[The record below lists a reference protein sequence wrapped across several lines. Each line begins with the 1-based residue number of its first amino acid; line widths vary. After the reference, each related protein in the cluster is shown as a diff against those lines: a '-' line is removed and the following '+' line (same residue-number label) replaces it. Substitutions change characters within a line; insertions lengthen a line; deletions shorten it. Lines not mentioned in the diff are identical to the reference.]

1 VAKPNSDAYAR
12 LPLSQAFFELL
23 ARVGQRHKLPVGK
36 PELVASA
43 VAALSHTYTRGRDG
57 LDEGARGQGAEL
69 ARLVFFLPRDLPKVF
84 GPLQEL
90 VAATPQLFTRPLR
103 ILDLGAGLGTTSLGI
118 ARYLRLAGLD
128 VPRLDVHA
136 VERDGRALALFRAIA
151 RELPALSADFLPM
164 ELTEHA
170 QDLGAGLPDGPFDL
184 ICCGLVLN
192 ELGDEAAQGKAQA
205 DLLATL
211 SQRLSPAGAL
221 IVLEPASKAAARALM
236 AARDALVEQ
245 APHLHLVAPCLHR
258 GPCPMLQNERDWCHQ
273 EARYA
278 LGPTLTPIAKA
289 AGLRYEGLSYASLV
303 LSRAAGQPVHAE
315 GLYRVVSDPLPSK
328 GKRELY
334 GCSGRGYV
342 RLTRLSRDESP
353 QNQAFSHARRGDLL
367 AVGSDESR
375 IGRDTQVALGP
386 AQTPG
391 DDAGASG

>member
-57 LDEGARGQGAEL
+57 LDQGARGQGAEL

-90 VAATPQLFTRPLR
+90 VTATPQLFTRPLR
-103 ILDLGAGLGTTSLGI
+103 VLDLGAGLGTTSLGI
-118 ARYLRLAGLD
+118 ARYLKLANLA

-151 RELPALSADFLPM
+151 RELPALAAEFLPM
-164 ELTEHA
+164 ALTEHA
-170 QDLGAGLPDGPFDL
+170 QDLGIALPEGPFDI

-192 ELGDEAAQGKAQA
+192 ELGDEAAQGRAQA
-205 DLLATL
+205 ELLATL
-211 SQRLSPAGAL
+211 SQRLSPQGAL
-221 IVLEPASKAAARALM
+221 IVLEPASKAAARVLM
-236 AARDALVEQ
+236 AARDALVEH
-245 APHLHLVAPCLHR
+245 APSLQIVAPCLHR
-258 GPCPMLQNERDWCHQ
+258 GPCPMLRSERDWCHQ

-278 LGPTLTPIAKA
+278 LGPELTPIAKA

-303 LSRAAGQPVHAE
+303 LSRIPREPEHPAGV
-315 GLYRVVSDPLPSK
+315 YRVVSDPLPSK
-328 GKRELY
+328 GKRELF
-334 GCSGRGYV
+334 GCGSAGYV
-342 RLTRLSRDESP
+342 RLTRLTREESP
-353 QNQAFSHARRGDLL
+353 LNRAFGEARRGDVLVVEG
-367 AVGSDESR
+367 AEPR
-375 IGRDTQVALGP
+375 IGRDTQVALR
-386 AQTPG
+386 
-391 DDAGASG
+391 GALRL